1 MTTPCIEQEIQE
13 QPAVLSRVLRA
24 ARPAIEDFIE
34 PGMPKRLHLVGCG
47 DMFFAAEVVSWFARL
62 HLKLDVRSWRGMDL
76 RWMSSAL
83 GLEDLVVCAS
93 VSGRTPRVIEAARA
107 ARRAGARVLGIT
119 DNEGS
124 PFAKEVDRIVLLQTS
139 PPSALSAGPYPG
151 YHHPVGQTKTYTAV
165 LLVELMAAARAAG
178 DGVLDLEAVPARVAA
193 YLPGLSRHVA
203 AGAPEWLAGRENVL
217 VLGSGPHLGTALY
230 GAAKFLEYAVRAQ
243 AQCLEEVNHLEI
255 FLADEHTLAVILAPD
270 DASAGRAEE
279 LLEPWENLGVR
290 SLVVG
295 PDGAYPGRRTAR
307 VPVEREAPHVAP
319 FVQAAALQLIAY
331 RGAVALGRDPDA
343 WLGGVRTDLLIET
356 SRRTVRGSRI
366 EP

>member
-1 MTTPCIEQEIQE
+1 MTTPYIEQEIQE

-24 ARPAIEDFIE
+24 ARPAIEGFIE
-34 PGMPKRLHLVGCG
+34 PGKPKRLHFVGCG
-47 DMFFAAEVVSWFARL
+47 DMFFAAEVVSWLARL
-62 HLKLDVRSWRGMDL
+62 HWNMDAWSWRSMDL
-76 RWMSSAL
+76 RWTSTAL
-83 GLEDLVVCAS
+83 GPEDLVVCAS

-124 PFAKEVDRIVLLQTS
+124 PFAREVDRTVVLQTS
-139 PPSALSAGPYPG
+139 PRSALSAGPYPG

-165 LLVELMAAARAAG
+165 LFAELMAAARAAG
-178 DGVLDLEAVPARVAA
+178 DDALDLEAIPARVAA
-193 YLPGLSRHVA
+193 HLPGLSRHIA
-203 AGAPEWLAGRENVL
+203 TGALEWLAGRENVL

-230 GAAKFLEYAVRAQ
+230 GAAKFLEYAVPAH

-255 FLADEHTLAVILAPD
+255 FIANERTLAVVLAPD

-279 LLEPWENLGVR
+279 LLEPWEKLGVR
-290 SLVVG
+290 SLLVG
-295 PDGAYPGRRTAR
+295 PAGDHGGRRTAQ

-319 FVQAAALQLIAY
+319 FVQAVALQLIAH

-366 EP
+366 GP

>member
-1 MTTPCIEQEIQE
+1 MTTPYIEQEIQE

-24 ARPAIEDFIE
+24 VRPAIEDFIE
-34 PGMPKRLHLVGCG
+34 PGMQQRLHLVGCG
-47 DMFFAAEVVSWFARL
+47 DMFFAADVVSWFARL
-62 HLKLDVRSWRGMDL
+62 HLHLDVRSWRGMDF
-76 RWMSSAL
+76 RWMASEL
-83 GLEDLVVCAS
+83 GPEDLVVCAS

-124 PFAKEVDRIVLLQTS
+124 PFSKEVDRAVLLQTS

-165 LLVELMAAARAAG
+165 LLAELVAAARAAG
-178 DGVLDLEAVPARVAA
+178 DDALDLEAVPARVAA
-193 YLPGLSRHVA
+193 SLPGLSRLVA

-255 FLADEHTLAVILAPD
+255 FVADELTLAVILAPD
-270 DASAGRAEE
+270 GPSLSRAEE
-279 LLEPWENLGVR
+279 LPEPWENLGVR

-295 PDGAYPGRRTAR
+295 PAASHPAGRADRL
-307 VPVEREAPHVAP
+307 PLEPEAPHVAP

-331 RGAVALGRDPDA
+331 RGAVALGRDPNA

-366 EP
+366 LS